1 MTNKPLLQDPT
12 TSDSPTSTYDKLMA
26 IYGPDDA
33 TRILKHVPDMS
44 ALATQ
49 IDELREQGKPL
60 QVALFWGPHPDV
72 ARNKPNKADRRTLNS
87 INLMFDGIID
97 TKTTIILADY
107 HGRVNGIE
115 NTPYLNGIADYI
127 KSLDDPEAGK
137 RIRAISLDGLYE
149 RYHIPEPELGTIDK
163 SDEELLKLLEV
174 SAANHPTRTLAEN
187 YLRMR
192 RNELP
197 AVERILSPEGDGVL
211 LVITDPDTMEVSK
224 DLENT
229 PVVIRAENKSGI
241 NKSNRPPWVP
251 HSGASLTTTQ
261 QIAPSG
267 VSSTTAGAP
276 ATITRGL

>member
-33 TRILKHVPDMS
+33 TRILRHVPDMS

-127 KSLDDPEAGK
+127 EILDDAEAGK

-149 RYHIPEPELGTIDK
+149 RFHIPEPELGTIDK
-163 SDEELLKLLEV
+163 SDEELLMLLKV
-174 SAANHPTRTLAEN
+174 SEANQTGRTPAEN

-197 AVERILSPEGDGVL
+197 AVDTMLSPEGDGVL
-211 LVITDPDTMEVSK
+211 LVITDPDTMELFGGMKNTAIVVRASNKTGKKMSNMGPWISRGNKPSPPLQQTEPVS
-224 DLENT
+224 
-229 PVVIRAENKSGI
+229 
-241 NKSNRPPWVP
+241 
-251 HSGASLTTTQ
+251 
-261 QIAPSG
+261 
-267 VSSTTAGAP
+267 VSSTTAGTP